1 MTEETKT
8 KVKNII
14 DDIIRPGL
22 KADGGNIELVDVTD
36 NGVVRVKL
44 QGACATCPFSQMTLA
59 LGVERT
65 LKDAI
70 PEIERVELAG

>member
-1 MTEETKT
+1 MTEEIKK
-8 KVKNII
+8 KVKDII
-14 DDIIRPGL
+14 ENTIRPGL
-22 KADGGNIELVDVTD
+22 KADGGNIELVEIMD

-44 QGACATCPFSQMTLA
+44 QGACATCPFSQMTMT

-70 PEIERVELAG
+70 PEIERVELAN

>member
-1 MTEETKT
+1 MTEEIKT
-8 KVKNII
+8 KIKNII

-22 KADGGNIELVDVTD
+22 KADGGNIELVEIMDS
-36 NGVVRVKL
+36 GVVRVKL
-44 QGACATCPFSQMTLA
+44 QGACATCPFSQMTMT

-70 PEIERVELAG
+70 PEIERVELLS

>member
-1 MTEETKT
+1 MTEEIIQ

-14 DDIIRPGL
+14 DNTIRPGL
-22 KADGGNIELVDVTD
+22 QADGGNIELVEVTD
-36 NGVVRVKL
+36 NGVVIVKL
-44 QGACATCPFSQMTLA
+44 HGACKTCPFSQMTMT

-70 PEIERVELAG
+70 PEIARVELTG

>member
-1 MTEETKT
+1 MTDEIKK
-8 KVKNII
+8 KVKDII
-14 DDIIRPGL
+14 DSIIRPGL
-22 KADGGNIELVDVTD
+22 KADGGNIELVEVTD

-44 QGACATCPFSQMTLA
+44 QGACATCPFSQMTMT

-70 PEIERVELAG
+70 PEIERVELTN

>member
-1 MTEETKT
+1 MSEEIKK
-8 KVKNII
+8 KVKDII
-14 DDIIRPGL
+14 DSIIRPGL
-22 KADGGNIELVDVTD
+22 KADGGNIELVEVTD

-44 QGACATCPFSQMTLA
+44 QGACVTCPFSQMTMT

-70 PEIERVELAG
+70 PEIERVELTN